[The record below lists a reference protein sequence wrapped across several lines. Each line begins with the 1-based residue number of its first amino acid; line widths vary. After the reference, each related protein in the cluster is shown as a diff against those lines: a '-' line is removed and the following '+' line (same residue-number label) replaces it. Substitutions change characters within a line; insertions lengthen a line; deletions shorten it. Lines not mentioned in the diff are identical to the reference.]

1 MKHPLAAAVGLAMFA
16 LTGAP
21 GAQVRHR
28 RPFAPSVNVN
38 YGFDN
43 NSGSGCRDYNCGSRC
58 YDGHTGTD
66 FGIPTGTL
74 VLASADGVVVYTH
87 NGCANTGYVGNPCGG
102 RCGNYVQLEHADGSR
117 TIYCHMQ
124 LDSLMVS
131 RGQRVRCGQPLG
143 RSASSGS
150 SSGPHLHFGWKR
162 SANAASI
169 DSYRGRCT
177 TSPGAWV
184 DQRSYPMSPAD
195 VCACTPS
202 PEMCNGRDDD
212 CDGAVDEGLTRPCY
226 TGPAGTAGRGL
237 CREGMQTCS
246 GGAWGACTGQT
257 LPATEQCNRSD
268 DDCDGTV
275 DEGVCPMDAGT
286 RPDATPSMDASLDA
300 GSDRAEA
307 PPHDAPRDVR
317 SEPHDDVPEDTPDEI
332 GHDAHGDTGYP
343 NQEDVTGEVSAVD
356 GDSAPED
363 ADVAP
368 DRVDV
373 LQGGCGCRSG
383 SALPRRGWAGLAL
396 ACVALA
402 RRRRTSQR
410 P

>member
-1 MKHPLAAAVGLAMFA
+1 
-16 LTGAP
+16 
-21 GAQVRHR
+21 
-28 RPFAPSVNVN
+28 
-38 YGFDN
+38 
-43 NSGSGCRDYNCGSRC
+43 
-58 YDGHTGTD
+58 
-66 FGIPTGTL
+66 
-74 VLASADGVVVYTH
+74 
-87 NGCANTGYVGNPCGG
+87 
-102 RCGNYVQLEHADGSR
+102 
-117 TIYCHMQ
+117 
-124 LDSLMVS
+124 
-131 RGQRVRCGQPLG
+131 
-143 RSASSGS
+143 
-150 SSGPHLHFGWKR
+150 
-162 SANAASI
+162 
-169 DSYRGRCT
+169 
-177 TSPGAWV
+177 
-184 DQRSYPMSPAD
+184 
-195 VCACTPS
+195 
-202 PEMCNGRDDD
+202 
-212 CDGAVDEGLTRPCY
+212 
-226 TGPAGTAGRGL
+226 
-237 CREGMQTCS
+237 
-246 GGAWGACTGQT
+246 
-257 LPATEQCNRSD
+257 
-268 DDCDGTV
+268 
-275 DEGVCPMDAGT
+275 
-286 RPDATPSMDASLDA
+286 MDASLDA